1 MLRLRRAITILSLVF
16 FMQACGFQLRGALDL
31 SQDISPIYLQ
41 QNSVFELGRDIR
53 SLLTANKIQMTEN
66 DKQAKTQLT
75 LLNEAKSRR
84 VLSVDGNGRVKEYL
98 LHYAAN
104 FSIKINPSKDINDIN
119 EINEIN
125 EIKDLGRNDSISVS
139 RSLLFDP
146 DAVVAVVNESEV
158 LYKDMRRDVARS
170 ILLKLQAS
178 SRQQVHDNIVNP
190 NANIDSGNDK
200 TQ

>member
-1 MLRLRRAITILSLVF
+1 MLRLRRSITILSLVF

-31 SQDISPIYLQ
+31 SQDISPVYLQ
-41 QNSVFELGRDIR
+41 QNSVFELGREIR

-66 DKQAKTQLT
+66 DKQAKTLLT
-75 LLNEAKSRR
+75 LLKEAKTRR

-98 LHYAAN
+98 LNYTAN
-104 FSIKINPSKDINDIN
+104 FSIKIINPSKDINDIN
-119 EINEIN
+119 DIN
-125 EIKDLGRNDSISVS
+125 DQGRVDSISVS
-139 RSLLFDP
+139 RPLLFDP

-178 SRQQVHDNIVNP
+178 SRQQVDDNIVNP